1 MTTPTPSNTSLT
13 NFSDALADA
22 VETAAQAIVSVNGRQ
37 RLSSTGVLWRT
48 GIVVAADHT
57 IEREDELTVTLPDG
71 TTSPATL
78 VGRDPSTDLAV
89 LRIDNTTAAP
99 AQIGDTSAVKVGH
112 YVIALGRAGGTLSA
126 SGGVVSAIG
135 NGRTGS
141 GAQIDHLLRPDLTMY
156 PGFSGGPLVDAQGRV
171 VGITTSH
178 LSRAGAVAIPTAT
191 VNTVVDQLTTR
202 GKIARGYLGI
212 SMQPVRLPDAI
223 KTALNLT
230 ANGGLIVIAVEPGS
244 PAEQGGLLIGD
255 ILISIEGSTL
265 NDTSDVQA
273 LLGPD
278 KVGTPVAI
286 RVVRGGTDATVA
298 VTVGER
304 P

>member
-1 MTTPTPSNTSLT
+1 MTTPTQANTSLT
-13 NFSDALADA
+13 NFSDALAGA
-22 VETAAQAIVSVNGRQ
+22 VETAAQAVVSVNARQ
-37 RLSSTGVLWRT
+37 RLSSTGVLWRA

-57 IEREDELTVTLPDG
+57 IEREEDLTVTLPDG
-71 TTSPATL
+71 STSAATL

-89 LRIDNTTAAP
+89 LKIDNTTAAP

-141 GAQIDHLLRPDLTMY
+141 GSQIDHLLRPDLTMY
-156 PGFSGGPLVDAQGRV
+156 PGFSGGPLVDAQGQV

-202 GKIARGYLGI
+202 GKIARGYLGV
-212 SMQPVRLPDAI
+212 SMQPVRIPDAI
-223 KTALNLT
+223 KTALSLT
-230 ANGGLIVIAVEPGS
+230 TNGGLIVIAVEPGS

-255 ILISIEGSTL
+255 ILLSIEGAAL
-265 NDTSDVQA
+265 NDTSDVQS

-278 KVGTPVAI
+278 KVGKPVAI
-286 RVVRGGTDATVA
+286 RVVRGGADATVN